1 VKPEVVVEV
10 KFSEWT
16 ADGRLRQPIY
26 LGTRDDK
33 KATDV
38 GREGSSMQKKSGK
51 AAKKA
56 DKKAAPPPADVK
68 SRSKARKRIFARRTL
83 EDDDEVKSKPA
94 KRKSRTKT
102 QSDIVEQL
110 DEIEKGR
117 GSGRLTIA
125 SGVELDVTN
134 LGKVFF
140 PKKKLTKGDLMRYYA
155 TVAPYVLPVMADRP
169 LVLKRFPNGV
179 TAPAF
184 FQQNAGETPDVVRTE
199 TIHTEGGSTN
209 VRLIGGDL
217 ATLLYTVQLGSI
229 SVDPWHS
236 RLQSLEHA
244 DYSIIDLDPGPRA
257 PFSRVRQ
264 IAKWALETMESLGL
278 HGAIK
283 TSGSTGLHIYLPLPA
298 DTPNEAATLVAQ
310 IIATRVSQEH
320 PKEATIERSVKAR
333 SEAAV
338 YVDYLQNI
346 IGKTVAAAYS
356 ARANPDAMV
365 STPLE
370 WSELDDDLDPREFTI
385 ETAPARFEEKGDI
398 WAAQL
403 KKKNSLRALV

>member
-1 VKPEVVVEV
+1 MKPEVVVEV

-33 KATDV
+33 VATEV
-38 GREGSSMQKKSGK
+38 GREGSSMQKNAPKIDAGTRKS
-51 AAKKA
+51 AANT
-56 DKKAAPPPADVK
+56 VSK
-68 SRSKARKRIFARRTL
+68 STARRRIHAERTVTEDSDARVKPGRRGKTL
-83 EDDDEVKSKPA
+83 S
-94 KRKSRTKT
+94 
-102 QSDIVEQL
+102 QSDVIAQL
-110 DEIEKGR
+110 DAIENGTHDGRVRTGPSTEI
-117 GSGRLTIA
+117 
-125 SGVELDVTN
+125 DVTN
-134 LGKVFF
+134 LGKIFF
-140 PKKKLTKGDLMRYYA
+140 PAQKLTKGDLMRYYS
-155 TVAPYVLPVMADRP
+155 TVAPFVLPVMADRP

-179 TAPAF
+179 TGQSF
-184 FQQNAGETPDVVRTE
+184 FQQNAGEPPIVVRTE

-209 VRLIGGDL
+209 TRIVGGDL

-236 RLQSLEHA
+236 RLQSLDSA

-257 PFSRVRQ
+257 PFSRVKEV
-264 IAKWALETMESLGL
+264 AGWTLEAMNSLGL
-278 HGAIK
+278 HGALK
-283 TSGSTGLHIYLPLPA
+283 TSGSTGLHIYLPLPPG
-298 DTPNEAATLVAQ
+298 TPNEAATLVAQ
-310 IIATRVSQEH
+310 IVATRVCQEH

-333 SEAAV
+333 GAAAV

-365 STPLE
+365 STPLD
-370 WSELDDDLDPREFTI
+370 WDELNDDLDPRDFTI
-385 ETAPARFEEKGDI
+385 ETAPARFAEKGDI